1 MDLSFRIVSN
11 FYESYLSNLLLLGAE
26 LFTRPYLFFE
36 PIGRAA
42 ELIDL
47 DIGLGPHDPEL
58 LEAEMNEEDMLQL
71 EAVMADGAGGPM
83 EAGMAADFLM
93 VAGFQLAPLDPGH
106 QEEEIHDFVYEDDLD
121 VEDGAVVMQ
130 A

>member
-1 MDLSFRIVSN
+1 
-11 FYESYLSNLLLLGAE
+11 
-26 LFTRPYLFFE
+26 
-36 PIGRAA
+36 
-42 ELIDL
+42 
-47 DIGLGPHDPEL
+47 
-58 LEAEMNEEDMLQL
+58 MNEEEMLQL

-83 EAGMAADFLM
+83 EAGLAADFLM

-106 QEEEIHDFVYEDDLD
+106 QEEEIHDFVSEDDLD